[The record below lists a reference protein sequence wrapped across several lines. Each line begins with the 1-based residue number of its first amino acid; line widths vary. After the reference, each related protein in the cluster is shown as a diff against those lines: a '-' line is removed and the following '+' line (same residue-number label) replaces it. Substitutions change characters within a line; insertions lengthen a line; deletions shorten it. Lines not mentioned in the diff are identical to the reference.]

1 MQTSHTNSPTMWKQ
15 VYQEALFESDPRLLP
30 PKVEAAQKAI
40 ENRLLA
46 VRSGGTDRRELM
58 ELEDAK
64 RTVYLPAFQ
73 DGRVSAQTF
82 VLRTNIPPDSEAN
95 AVRGPPAW
103 NFIGQCSGNI

>member
-15 VYQEALFESDPRLLP
+15 VYQDAPFESDPRLLP

-64 RTVYLPAFQ
+64 RTVLLLGGAPSNLKY
-73 DGRVSAQTF
+73 
-82 VLRTNIPPDSEAN
+82 
-95 AVRGPPAW
+95 VR
-103 NFIGQCSGNI
+103 

>member
-15 VYQEALFESDPRLLP
+15 VYQDALFESDPRLLP

-64 RTVYLPAFQ
+64 RIIMFLAGH
-73 DGRVSAQTF
+73 DEQT
-82 VLRTNIPPDSEAN
+82 
-95 AVRGPPAW
+95 
-103 NFIGQCSGNI
+103 